1 MDKLTILECADQVIE
16 IMRAKHYSEAS
27 INNYRKCF
35 TDFYYYSI
43 DKGKEYFEE
52 VNAIEYAN
60 MVTGL
65 ELKDLAQDN
74 KNTQKYIIL
83 LRALRILGEYSLTR
97 TFTSRFSKFH
107 EPVEEN
113 PYWNQIYDSFMLYL
127 KTDCDYKDSTIKHKE
142 YSVRKMMNILIQ
154 LKISSIDVINK
165 NIIETVISSFIHETP
180 KSVTHNLGDLKQF
193 FQFCFDHSISKMNI
207 VSLFP
212 IIKTPHET
220 KIPNTLSV
228 DETKKLL
235 DSIDRNDPKGKRDY
249 AILMIAS
256 HLGLRAIDI
265 INLKLTNFD
274 WKLKKIIVAQEKTNH
289 TITLPLLN
297 DVGWSVIDYIKN
309 GRPNVDSEYLFIEH
323 RAPYEKFS
331 NSCAVSSIFTR
342 RMHEAKLNIKR
353 NKRLGIHS
361 LRHTLGTALLEK
373 ETPLPVIS
381 QILGHQSIKSTETYI
396 KTNLKG
402 LSECPIDPERVFSDE
417 V

>member
-1 MDKLTILECADQVIE
+1 MDKLTILECADQLIE
-16 IMRAKHYSEAS
+16 IMRIKHYSES
-27 INNYRKCF
+27 SLYNYRKHF
-35 TDFYYYSI
+35 TDFYFYSI

-52 VNAIEYAN
+52 VVAIEYAN
-60 MVTGL
+60 SVTGL

-74 KNTQKYIIL
+74 KNTKKYIVL

-97 TFTSRFSKFH
+97 TFTSRFSRFH

-113 PYWNQIYDSFMLYL
+113 LYWNQLYDSFMLYL
-127 KTDCDYKDSTIKHKE
+127 KTDCDYKPSTIKRKE
-142 YSVRKMMNILIQ
+142 IILRKMMNILIE
-154 LKISSIDVINK
+154 LKISSIDTIDK
-165 NIIETVISSFIHETP
+165 SIIETIISSFIHETP

-193 FQFCFDHSISKMNI
+193 FQFCFDNSISKMNI

-212 IIKTPHET
+212 VIKTPHET
-220 KIPNTLSV
+220 KIPNTLTV
-228 DETKKLL
+228 DETNKLL
-235 DSIDRNDPKGKRDY
+235 NTIDKNDPKGKRDY

-265 INLKLTNFD
+265 INLKLKHFN
-274 WKLKKIIVAQEKTNH
+274 WELKTITITQEKTNH

-297 DVGWSVIDYIKN
+297 DVGWSIIDYIKN
-309 GRPNVDSEYLFIEH
+309 GRPNVDSEYVFIEH
-323 RAPYEKFS
+323 RAPYENFKS
-331 NSCAVSSIFTR
+331 SGAVSRIFST
-342 RMHEAKLNIKR
+342 RMHDAKLNIQR

-373 ETPLPVIS
+373 ETPLPIIS

-402 LSECPIDPERVFSDE
+402 LSECPIDPERVFNDE
-417 V
+417 I